1 MDPNSAK
8 GTQNE
13 QKGPKKSKRD
23 PKRAK
28 GTQREQKGPKSAKG
42 T

>member
-1 MDPNSAK
+1 MSKMDPKRSK
-8 GTQNE
+8 GTENE

-23 PKRAK
+23 PN
-28 GTQREQKGPKSAKG
+28 SAKG

>member
-8 GTQNE
+8 KTQNE

-23 PKRAK
+23 SKRAK
-28 GTQREQKGPKSAKG
+28 GT
-42 T
+42 